1 MGTSLFDFI
10 NPRYLLGISDE
21 PKQLLQPIAG
31 YAFEPILP
39 IEEAC
44 KPLIS
49 IVARLEAH
57 VWIAKQ
63 NSKNPADGL
72 TQDESA
78 AIRLYTMEWDTG
90 VDEPRGSLYVHL
102 NRTLKLVDRIKLRP
116 WFRYLKLFLTALAK
130 LPSAPHQTV
139 WRGVRKDH
147 SADYPPGTE
156 VTWWAF
162 SSCTTSLSV
171 LESDLYLGNVGT
183 RTLFSIETINGR
195 TIRSHS
201 HFTTEDEILLL
212 PGTFFEVKS
221 RLNPAPDLHI
231 IHLQQKIPPH
241 VLLEPPFE
249 GIIRIYILYYKI
261 IFIFIYFRK
270 GAELLPSPYTDRVTV
285 SLTLSQ
291 IPFELSTLQHL
302 IGLTFR

>member
-1 MGTSLFDFI
+1 MGTSLFEFI

-21 PKQLLQPIAG
+21 PKQLLQPISG
-31 YAFEPILP
+31 YTHEPLLP
-39 IEEAC
+39 LEEAC
-44 KPLIS
+44 EPLLT
-49 IVARLEAH
+49 IVSRLPAH
-57 VWIAKQ
+57 IWIAKQ

-78 AIRLYTMEWDTG
+78 AIRLYTMEWDTSP
-90 VDEPRGSLYVHL
+90 DEPRGSLYAHL
-102 NRTLKLVDRIKLRP
+102 NHTLKEVDRTKLRP

-130 LPSAPHQTV
+130 LPSAPRQTV

-147 SADYPPGTE
+147 SVDYPPGAE
-156 VTWWAF
+156 ITWWAF

-171 LESDLYLGNVGT
+171 LESDLYLGNIGT
-183 RTLFSIETINGR
+183 RTLFSIETINAR

-201 HFTTEDEILLL
+201 HFTAEDEILLL

-221 RLNPAPDLHI
+221 RLNPATDLYI

-249 GIIRIYILYYKI
+249 GIVYSLY
-261 IFIFIYFRK
+261 FV
-270 GAELLPSPYTDRVTV
+270 L
-285 SLTLSQ
+285 
-291 IPFELSTLQHL
+291 
-302 IGLTFR
+302 